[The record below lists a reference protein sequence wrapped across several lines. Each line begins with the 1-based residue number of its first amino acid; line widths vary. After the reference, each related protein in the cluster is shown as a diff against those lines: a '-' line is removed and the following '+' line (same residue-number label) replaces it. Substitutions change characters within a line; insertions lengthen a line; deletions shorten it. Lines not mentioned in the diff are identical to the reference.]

1 MNLPDEQPWHISLS
15 PFSKGSSS
23 QSEDKPRRVKAT
35 RWSPQMELSHGTPP
49 LNPLKADLLLPSRCC
64 GATRVSRQLV
74 GATDFEEL
82 QYCVFS
88 NGFTSHHEV
97 DAHLDK
103 CTYPIA
109 CLCVC
114 LPSGESHP
122 GSLEFDMNH
131 VILSDTVRT
140 QLFDFI
146 CKSAN
151 EVSHTCWH
159 SCKHRR
165 GFSSREGHRDFQQF
179 SLTAEWS
186 SPCLV
191 QRWKQETTKT
201 TFTRTQKRQVKLIL
215 WCNKN
220 LETIYLYIWDFRKG
234 QNMVQRMSLGLYPST
249 PQPFRESFV
258 KMWNC
263 WISKCWGVALIV
275 FSSRL
280 SPLLLSLQLRQF
292 AFLGA
297 FPAGSQRLLHRVFKA
312 THATRVAGCMTV
324 CDATWHTGGLPDTMA
339 FFHSTALAG
348 QSSQRAESQE
358 AETQEDLRMCFQ
370 DMKSSIFLLCHLSLL
385 HLLHHIWP
393 EYHLRN

>member
-1 MNLPDEQPWHISLS
+1 MRYPTPADTAASTGEALAREKVTKISS
-15 PFSKGSSS
+15 NF
-23 QSEDKPRRVKAT
+23 
-35 RWSPQMELSHGTPP
+35 
-49 LNPLKADLLLPSRCC
+49 LLP
-64 GATRVSRQLV
+64 
-74 GATDFEEL
+74 
-82 QYCVFS
+82 
-88 NGFTSHHEV
+88 
-97 DAHLDK
+97 
-103 CTYPIA
+103 
-109 CLCVC
+109 
-114 LPSGESHP
+114 
-122 GSLEFDMNH
+122 
-131 VILSDTVRT
+131 LSDQAHVLRNAENRR
-140 QLFDFI
+140 QRRRL
-146 CKSAN
+146 SRG
-151 EVSHTCWH
+151 
-159 SCKHRR
+159 HRR
-165 GFSSREGHRDFQQF
+165 G
-179 SLTAEWS
+179 
-186 SPCLV
+186 
-191 QRWKQETTKT
+191 
-201 TFTRTQKRQVKLIL
+201 KLIL

-220 LETIYLYIWDFRKG
+220 LGTIYLYIWDFRKG

-263 WISKCWGVALIV
+263 WISKCWWVALIV

-312 THATRVAGCMTV
+312 THATRVAGCITV

-339 FFHSTALAG
+339 FFHPTALAG

-370 DMKSSIFLLCHLSLL
+370 DMKSSIFLLCHLSFL

>member
-1 MNLPDEQPWHISLS
+1 
-15 PFSKGSSS
+15 
-23 QSEDKPRRVKAT
+23 
-35 RWSPQMELSHGTPP
+35 
-49 LNPLKADLLLPSRCC
+49 
-64 GATRVSRQLV
+64 
-74 GATDFEEL
+74 
-82 QYCVFS
+82 
-88 NGFTSHHEV
+88 
-97 DAHLDK
+97 
-103 CTYPIA
+103 
-109 CLCVC
+109 
-114 LPSGESHP
+114 
-122 GSLEFDMNH
+122 MNH

-165 GFSSREGHRDFQQF
+165 GFSSREGHQDFLATF
-179 SLTAEWS
+179 SY
-186 SPCLV
+186 
-191 QRWKQETTKT
+191 RWVIKPMSCATLKT
-201 TFTRTQKRQVKLIL
+201 GDNEDDFHEDTEEASWYFGATNTLG
-215 WCNKN
+215 
-220 LETIYLYIWDFRKG
+220 TIYLYIWDFRKG
-234 QNMVQRMSLGLYPST
+234 QKNMVQRMSLGLYPST

-292 AFLGA
+292 AFVGA
-297 FPAGSQRLLHRVFKA
+297 FPAGSQHLLHRVFKA
-312 THATRVAGCMTV
+312 KHATRVAGCMTV

-339 FFHSTALAG
+339 FFHPTALAG

-370 DMKSSIFLLCHLSLL
+370 DMKSSIFLLCHLSLVIFASFAIIFDPNITFETSPYCKIHTVEWFL
-385 HLLHHIWP
+385 SLECTQPLQEPQGLRYRGNLLPTHCPTSCDPVSFEKTIRQCEHF
-393 EYHLRN
+393 HRR